1 MMGTRSQG
9 IPHPCSGKGKG
20 EGRIYPGAEGC
31 FAAYEKYQTQ
41 NREDRYARR
50 RRGRLDAKR
59 DRHGCEE
66 CGTAIAIHTI
76 ATARFCSDMCQR
88 RNYNRRRAIQ
98 LRDERL
104 AKRAKRGR
112 TEVEGAVDTK
122 PRKCVNGI
130 SGLGPSL

>member
-1 MMGTRSQG
+1 MRTLRRRFAVERAELSEF
-9 IPHPCSGKGKG
+9 CSAAC
-20 EGRIYPGAEGC
+20 R

-50 RRGRLDAKR
+50 RQGRLDAKR

-66 CGTAIAIHTI
+66 CGTAIPIHTI

-104 AKRAKRGR
+104 AKWAKRRAERKSRGR
-112 TEVEGAVDTK
+112 
-122 PRKCVNGI
+122 
-130 SGLGPSL
+130 